1 MKTRASLF
9 MGAVCV
15 LASLG
20 QAQVSG
26 GGATNFLPRFT
37 SATSLGNS
45 TIMQTGGR
53 TGVRTTA
60 PVATFDI
67 VGLDSTGAP
76 AAPVILSVRGGK
88 GAGPQ
93 GAGGNVQM
101 QSGIGATGI
110 GAPGAGATLLMTGGT
125 GGVCLIAASVRCAE
139 SRSGNGGSIVI
150 QPGTGGGSGVN
161 TLAGSAGSLNLAP
174 TAGRV
179 GIRTSSPTATFTV
192 GAGASTLADSW
203 TTRSSRRFKTD
214 IHPLLGAMEK
224 VMHLEGVT
232 YTVKADG

>member
-1 MKTRASLF
+1 
-9 MGAVCV
+9 
-15 LASLG
+15 
-20 QAQVSG
+20 
-26 GGATNFLPRFT
+26 
-37 SATSLGNS
+37 
-45 TIMQTGGR
+45 
-53 TGVRTTA
+53 
-60 PVATFDI
+60 
-67 VGLDSTGAP
+67 
-76 AAPVILSVRGGK
+76 
-88 GAGPQ
+88 
-93 GAGGNVQM
+93 M

-110 GAPGAGATLLMTGGT
+110 GAPGAGATFLMTGGT

-150 QPGTGGGSGVN
+150 QPGAGGGSGVN
-161 TLAGSAGSLNLAP
+161 TLAGSAGSVNLAP

-232 YTVKADG
+232 YTVKADGRHEIGVIAEDVQRVVPEIVSSDPETKQVEGVDYSRLTALLIEAIKTQQAEIQELRAQVARLGSK